1 MSTTL
6 RAIARDHWRV
16 FATVGI
22 GALLVGAVRT
32 SRQVVIPLWAQHI
45 GLDAAAIS
53 LIYGLSGAI
62 DTLVFYP
69 AGKVMD
75 HKGRSFVAVPS
86 MMLMGLA
93 MVWIPFTGSA
103 TTLLLAALLI
113 GFGNGIGSGVLMT
126 LGADYSPARGRP
138 QFLGIWRLL
147 SDSGSTGGPA
157 LLSAVTAVTSLAIGL
172 LATSLL
178 AFAGAA
184 ALWYWIPRAGKVAAG
199 RGR

>member
-1 MSTTL
+1 
-6 RAIARDHWRV
+6 
-16 FATVGI
+16 
-22 GALLVGAVRT
+22 
-32 SRQVVIPLWAQHI
+32 
-45 GLDAAAIS
+45 
-53 LIYGLSGAI
+53 
-62 DTLVFYP
+62 
-69 AGKVMD
+69 
-75 HKGRSFVAVPS
+75 
-86 MMLMGLA
+86 MMLMGIAL
-93 MVWIPFTGSA
+93 VWIPFTGSA

-157 LLSAVTAVTSLAIGL
+157 LLSAVTAVTSLAIGI

-184 ALWYWIPRAGKVAAG
+184 ALWYWIPRAGKAAVG
-199 RGR
+199 RGHRAQSADAIPSGQAPERQKP